1 MFKQDVDKHLLGV
14 SDPASGQVNWLG
26 TLLRSLSTLAL
37 ICFVR
42 MCQAVVW
49 GSVHVLPKLYTS
61 WKTWDT
67 CSRVNCA
74 LGSKNFEI
82 TASCILGMSGA
93 DKVLPTVEWVYGQ
106 SLEREREVT
115 SLTEAGILWDV
126 LCICSFHNLLS
137 NPSSLQSSTP
147 LQ

>member
-14 SDPASGQVNWLG
+14 SDPASGQVHWSALL
-26 TLLRSLSTLAL
+26 TLLSNLAL
-37 ICFVR
+37 ICFIR
-42 MCQAVVW
+42 MCQAAVW
-49 GSVHVLPKLYTS
+49 GFCAHFT
-61 WKTWDT
+61 KTLHQ
-67 CSRVNCA
+67 V
-74 LGSKNFEI
+74 KNFEYLFQGEWCFR
-82 TASCILGMSGA
+82 AQRLRDHSFLCSGH
-93 DKVLPTVEWVYGQ
+93 VRSRQRVPTVEWVYGQ